1 MSFLYDMA
9 VLSADTYEE
18 AHTPDWVIGNT
29 EVYTTQLSHT
39 QRVVAFRGTSA
50 NFDDILADMR
60 AIPWYHNKLGM
71 VHKGFLLGGLS
82 VWPVVREYLKQHGSE
97 KFIFTGHSKGAA
109 EATVVAALASLEFG
123 HIGGLVTFGSPRVGF
138 SLNAK
143 INSNAGVSRF
153 VNANDLVPRHPWA
166 FWGYRHVGDETRL
179 GGGSGNRFHDHKI
192 NAYIS
197 AIESLL

>member
-9 VLSADTYEE
+9 VLSGDTYEE
-18 AHTPDWVIGNT
+18 AQPPDRVMGNT
-29 EVYTTQLSHT
+29 EVYITQLSHT
-39 QRVVAFRGTSA
+39 HWVMAFRGTSA

-71 VHKGFLLGGLS
+71 VHKGFLLSGLS
-82 VWPVVREYLKQHGSE
+82 IWPVVRGYLKQHGPE
-97 KFIFTGHSKGAA
+97 KFTFTGHSKGGA

-123 HIGGLVTFGSPRVGF
+123 YIGGLVTFGSPRVGF

-143 INSNAGVSRF
+143 INSNGGVSRF
-153 VNANDLVPRHPWA
+153 VNADDLVPRHPWA
-166 FWGYRHVGDETRL
+166 FWGYRHVGDENRL

-197 AIESLL
+197 AIKSLL